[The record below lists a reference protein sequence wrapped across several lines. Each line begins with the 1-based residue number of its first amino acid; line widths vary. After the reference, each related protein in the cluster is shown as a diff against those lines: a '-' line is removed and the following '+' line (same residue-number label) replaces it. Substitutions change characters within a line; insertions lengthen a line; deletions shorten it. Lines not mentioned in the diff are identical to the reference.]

1 MLILIHIMLIHPHPH
16 SYSCPPLYWYSHIPI
31 HHYHHRKELRK
42 HWSINAM
49 AGTVDYPHHPHPHPP
64 HHQDHK
70 VAAVVYQRR
79 ARASDREPKSRERRP
94 ASLLCCNHLYIV
106 HTCIGRTIQVKEMNR
121 NDASLCTC
129 CKGQAYASTT
139 TNKVTTRWEGPQSL
153 SYHKYSLSK
162 YGQMYMDSCVI
173 EFVKANRHTWPE
185 HNFQQK

>member
-1 MLILIHIMLIHPHPH
+1 MLIHPHPH
-16 SYSCPPLYWYSHIPI
+16 SYSCPPLYRYSHIPI

-49 AGTVDYPHHPHPHPP
+49 AGTGDYPHPQHPHHPH
-64 HHQDHK
+64 HHDHK

-121 NDASLCTC
+121 NDARNLCTC
-129 CKGQAYASTT
+129 CKGQAYASTR
-139 TNKVTTRWEGPQSL
+139 TNKASL
-153 SYHKYSLSK
+153 YRCYVHIKDCYSTMRK
-162 YGQMYMDSCVI
+162 NTCGRPKRAECAHQECVL
-173 EFVKANRHTWPE
+173 TWTWV
-185 HNFQQK
+185 